1 MVKLASPE
9 LFVSTNNS
17 DRETPRKNI
26 QVLPTRPASSR
37 LALMREKSCN
47 IEETVSVDALNAP
60 DNQTHLAEVSNASV
74 SQMTDSVNII
84 RPRILG
90 LLLDV
95 KTRWNSSYV
104 MLHRGYK
111 LRKAIEMYISGDPAV
126 KQFQL
131 TNEEWDNLSEILVL
145 LKPLYIATICL
156 SKSKFP
162 SLSTTLPI
170 YICLLKVF
178 FYSPTEHKVI

>member
-1 MVKLASPE
+1 
-9 LFVSTNNS
+9 
-17 DRETPRKNI
+17 
-26 QVLPTRPASSR
+26 
-37 LALMREKSCN
+37 
-47 IEETVSVDALNAP
+47 
-60 DNQTHLAEVSNASV
+60 
-74 SQMTDSVNII
+74 MTDSVNII

-131 TNEEWDNLSEILVL
+131 TNEEWDNLSEIQFV
-145 LKPLYIATICL
+145 CL
-156 SKSKFP
+156 SP
-162 SLSTTLPI
+162 SSHHSVQLFLSTFV
-170 YICLLKVF
+170 C
-178 FYSPTEHKVI
+178 

>member
-1 MVKLASPE
+1 
-9 LFVSTNNS
+9 
-17 DRETPRKNI
+17 
-26 QVLPTRPASSR
+26 
-37 LALMREKSCN
+37 
-47 IEETVSVDALNAP
+47 
-60 DNQTHLAEVSNASV
+60 
-74 SQMTDSVNII
+74 MTDSVNIL
-84 RPRILG
+84 RSRILG

-95 KTRWNSSYV
+95 KTRWNSSFV
-104 MLHRGYK
+104 MLDRGYK

-178 FYSPTEHKVI
+178 FYSPHPTQS